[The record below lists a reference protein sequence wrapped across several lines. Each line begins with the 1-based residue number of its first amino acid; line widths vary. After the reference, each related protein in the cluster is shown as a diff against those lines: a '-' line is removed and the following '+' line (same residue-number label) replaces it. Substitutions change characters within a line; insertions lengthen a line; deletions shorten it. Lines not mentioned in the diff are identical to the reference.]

1 MAHIPATKTILSAL
15 GLLLIA
21 SASADAFVFDVWKSG
36 MKTDQ
41 VIEAGK
47 KKDVA
52 VKLAGG
58 GLFPKKKEP
67 EELAVKVEYQCDTK
81 LMGYDAKILFSFSPM
96 SRVLHTLRVTV
107 MLPMSSEKAD
117 MDVLA
122 DTIAKQ
128 LDSKYKEQGEPPAES
143 MIGGLVDKVRDVKR
157 RGWTGGGDTVIMESH
172 WKMVNGEVVVQYVN
186 DKLAEKAGVEDR
198 RVREKKLERSSGG
211 DRSKF

>member
-1 MAHIPATKTILSAL
+1 MTHMTATKRILSAL

-36 MKTDQ
+36 MKTDR

-47 KKDVA
+47 RKDLS
-52 VKLAGG
+52 VKSAGG
-58 GLFPKKKEP
+58 GLFSKKEP

-81 LMGYDAKILFSFSPM
+81 LMGYDAKILFSFSPL

-122 DTIAKQ
+122 DAIARQ
-128 LDSKYKEQGEPPAES
+128 LDTKYTDHGEPPAEN

-157 RGWTGGGDTVIMESH
+157 RSWKGGGDTVTMESH
-172 WKMVNGEVVVQYVN
+172 WKMINGEVVVLYVD

-198 RVREKKLERSSGG
+198 QVREKKLERSSGG

>member
-1 MAHIPATKTILSAL
+1 MTHMTATKHLLSAL

-36 MKTDQ
+36 MKTDR

-47 KKDVA
+47 RKDLS
-52 VKLAGG
+52 VKSAGG
-58 GLFPKKKEP
+58 GLFSKKEP
-67 EELAVKVEYQCDTK
+67 EDLAVKVEYQCDTK
-81 LMGYDAKILFSFSPM
+81 LMGYDAKILFSFSPL

-107 MLPMSSEKAD
+107 MLPLSSEKAD

-122 DTIAKQ
+122 DAIARQ
-128 LDSKYKEQGEPPAES
+128 LDTKYTDQGEPPAEN

-157 RGWTGGGDTVIMESH
+157 RSWKGGGDTVTMESH
-172 WKMVNGEVVVQYVN
+172 WKMINGEVVVLYVD
-186 DKLAEKAGVEDR
+186 DKLAEKAAVEDR
-198 RVREKKLERSSGG
+198 QVREKKLERSSGG

>member
-1 MAHIPATKTILSAL
+1 MTHRAATKHLLSAL

-36 MKTDQ
+36 MKTDR

-47 KKDVA
+47 KKDVS

-58 GLFPKKKEP
+58 GLLSKKEP
-67 EELAVKVEYQCDTK
+67 EDLAVRVEYQCETK
-81 LMGYDAKILFSFSPM
+81 LMGYDAKILFSFAPL
-96 SRVLHTLRVTV
+96 SRVLHTVRVTV
-107 MLPMSSEKAD
+107 MLPLSSEKAD

-122 DTIAKQ
+122 DTIARQ
-128 LDSKYKEQGEPPAES
+128 LDSKYQDQGEPAAES

-157 RGWTGGGDTVIMESH
+157 RSWKGGGDTVTMESH
-172 WKMVNGEVVVQYVN
+172 WKMINGEVVVLYVD
-186 DKLAEKAGVEDR
+186 DKLAEKAAVEDR
-198 RVREKKLERSSGG
+198 RVREKKLERSSGS

>member
-1 MAHIPATKTILSAL
+1 MTHMASIKHILSAL
-15 GLLLIA
+15 GILLIA

-36 MKTDQ
+36 MKTDR

-47 KKDVA
+47 RKDLS
-52 VKLAGG
+52 VKVAGG
-58 GLFPKKKEP
+58 GLFSKKEP
-67 EELAVKVEYQCDTK
+67 EDLAVKIEYQCDTK
-81 LMGYDAKILFSFSPM
+81 LMGYDAKILFSFSPL
-96 SRVLHTLRVTV
+96 SRELHTLRVTV

-122 DTIAKQ
+122 DAIARQ
-128 LDSKYKEQGEPPAES
+128 LDTKYQDQGEPPAES

-157 RGWTGGGDTVIMESH
+157 RGWKGGGDTVTMESH
-172 WKMVNGEVVVQYVN
+172 WKMVGGEVVVLYVD
-186 DKLAEKAGVEDR
+186 DKLAEKATVEDR

>member
-1 MAHIPATKTILSAL
+1 MAHIAAIKRIISVL

-36 MKTDQ
+36 IKTDR

-47 KKDVA
+47 KKGVS
-52 VKLAGG
+52 VKLEGG
-58 GLFPKKKEP
+58 GLFSRKEP
-67 EELAVKVEYQCDTK
+67 EELAVKVEYQCETK
-81 LMGYDAKILFSFSPM
+81 LMGYNAKILFSFAPE

-122 DTIAKQ
+122 GSIARQ
-128 LDSKYKEQGEPPAES
+128 LNTKYKEQGETAAES
-143 MIGGLVDKVRDVKR
+143 MLGGLVDKVRDIR
-157 RGWTGGGDTVIMESH
+157 RRSWTGGGDTVTMESH
-172 WKMVNGEVVVQYVN
+172 WKMVGGEVVVLYVD
-186 DKLAEKAGVEDR
+186 DKFAEKAAVEDR
-198 RVREKKLERSSGG
+198 KVREKKLERSSGG

>member
-1 MAHIPATKTILSAL
+1 MTHIAATKRIISAL

-36 MKTDQ
+36 MKTDR
-41 VIEAGK
+41 VIETGK
-47 KKDVA
+47 KKDVSI
-52 VKLAGG
+52 KLMGG
-58 GLFPKKKEP
+58 GLFSKKEP
-67 EELAVKVEYQCDTK
+67 EELVVKVEYQCDTK
-81 LMGYDAKILFSFSPM
+81 LMGYDAKILFSFAPL

-107 MLPMSSEKAD
+107 MLPLSSEKAD

-122 DTIAKQ
+122 DTIARQ
-128 LDSKYKEQGEPPAES
+128 LDSKYKEQGEPAAES

-157 RGWTGGGDTVIMESH
+157 RSWKGVGDMITMESH
-172 WKMVNGEVVVQYVN
+172 WKMINGEVVVQYVD

-198 RVREKKLERSSGG
+198 QVREKKLERSSGG

>member
-1 MAHIPATKTILSAL
+1 MTHMAATKHILSAL

-36 MKTDQ
+36 MKTDR

-47 KKDVA
+47 RKDLS
-52 VKLAGG
+52 VKSAGG
-58 GLFPKKKEP
+58 GLFSKKEP
-67 EELAVKVEYQCDTK
+67 EDLAVKVEYQCDTK
-81 LMGYDAKILFSFSPM
+81 LMGYDAKILFSFSPL

-107 MLPMSSEKAD
+107 MLPLSSEKAD

-122 DTIAKQ
+122 DAIARQ
-128 LDSKYKEQGEPPAES
+128 LDTKYADQGEPPAEN

-157 RGWTGGGDTVIMESH
+157 RSWKGGGDTVTMESH
-172 WKMVNGEVVVQYVN
+172 WKMINGEVVVLYVD

-198 RVREKKLERSSGG
+198 QVREKKLERSSGG
-211 DRSKF
+211 DRNKF

>member
-1 MAHIPATKTILSAL
+1 MTHMAATKHILSAL
-15 GLLLIA
+15 GLLLIV

-36 MKTDQ
+36 MKTDR

-47 KKDVA
+47 RKDVS

-58 GLFPKKKEP
+58 GLLSKKEP
-67 EELAVKVEYQCDTK
+67 EELAVRVEYQCETK
-81 LMGYDAKILFSFSPM
+81 LMGYDAKILFSFAPL

-122 DTIAKQ
+122 DAIARQ
-128 LDSKYKEQGEPPAES
+128 LDTKYADQGEPPAEN

-157 RGWTGGGDTVIMESH
+157 RSWKGGGDTVTMESH
-172 WKMVNGEVVVQYVN
+172 WKMINGEVVVLYVD
-186 DKLAEKAGVEDR
+186 DKLAEKAAVEDR

>member
-1 MAHIPATKTILSAL
+1 MTHMTATKRILSAL

-36 MKTDQ
+36 MKTDR

-47 KKDVA
+47 RKDLS
-52 VKLAGG
+52 VKSAGG
-58 GLFPKKKEP
+58 GLFSKKEP
-67 EELAVKVEYQCDTK
+67 EDLAVKVEYQCDTK
-81 LMGYDAKILFSFSPM
+81 LMGYDAKILFSFSPLT
-96 SRVLHTLRVTV
+96 RVLHTLRVTV
-107 MLPMSSEKAD
+107 MLPLSSEKAD

-122 DTIAKQ
+122 DAIARQ
-128 LDSKYKEQGEPPAES
+128 LDTKYADQGEPPAEN

-157 RGWTGGGDTVIMESH
+157 RSWKGGGDTVTMESH
-172 WKMVNGEVVVQYVN
+172 WKMINGEVVVLYVD
-186 DKLAEKAGVEDR
+186 DKLAEKAAVEDR